1 MTGDPDPMREERRAL
16 LSAESNPAAYL
27 DYLNRLDG
35 AAAGDDTRVTIYYV
49 PDKLVLP
56 PAAFR
61 NYLAALGGY
70 SGQLLEQLAATILED
85 FNNEVVPRWLS
96 IRLELRK
103 PDSPAQQTLIED
115 QQPNWNNP
123 ALLSRLERF

>member
-1 MTGDPDPMREERRAL
+1 MTDDPVAVREERLAL
-16 LSAESNPAAYL
+16 LAVESNPSAHL

-35 AAAGDDTRVTIYYV
+35 VAAGDHTHVTLYYV

-56 PAAFR
+56 PAAFS
-61 NYLAALGGY
+61 NYLAALGEY
-70 SGQLLEQLAATILED
+70 SGQLLEHLAATILED

-96 IRLELRK
+96 IRLERQM
-103 PDSPAQQTLIED
+103 PGMPVHRTLVED
-115 QQPNWNNP
+115 QQPKWNNP